1 MILEVVLIFRIY
13 CFIILL
19 MFDDCD
25 HYCAKLGQTCYRIHF
40 YDIKTVARLLKTS
53 RFTRE
58 VNLTG
63 NYHEMRI
70 TKFDIINSVSHT
82 IQMVET
88 LRRNLVE
95 TVPFLRSRSIKNNIS
110 EIIIIIIRDHIGF

>member
-1 MILEVVLIFRIY
+1 M
-13 CFIILL
+13 
-19 MFDDCD
+19 
-25 HYCAKLGQTCYRIHF
+25 
-40 YDIKTVARLLKTS
+40 
-53 RFTRE
+53 
-58 VNLTG
+58 NLTG

-70 TKFDIINSVSHT
+70 TKFDIINSVLHT

-88 LRRNLVE
+88 LRNGRNRVE

>member
-1 MILEVVLIFRIY
+1 M
-13 CFIILL
+13 L
-19 MFDDCD
+19 MQFDNCD
-25 HYCAKLGQTCYRIHF
+25 HYCAKLGQTCYGIHF

-53 RFTRE
+53 RFTRQ

-70 TKFDIINSVSHT
+70 AKLDIINSVSHT

-88 LRRNLVE
+88 LRNGRNRVE

-110 EIIIIIIRDHIGF
+110 RK